1 MHLRLRENA
10 DFKEKDLCE
19 LVFSP
24 IKNWNPVVSKE
35 VCQTQSKLIFL
46 AMGHY

>member
-1 MHLRLRENA
+1 MPIL
-10 DFKEKDLCE
+10 KEKTSVNL
-19 LVFSP
+19 FSP
-24 IKNWNPVVSKE
+24 PLKTGIQLCQKE